1 MKIKEEI
8 LTFEKVANLLNISS
22 NRLTRLI
29 KKGLPCVS
37 LGYESKIFLKNEV
50 IEWLRNSDK

>member
-1 MKIKEEI
+1 MIVKEEI
-8 LTFEKVANLLNISS
+8 LTFEQVTNLLKISS

-37 LGYESKIFLKNEV
+37 LGYETKIFLKSAV